1 MDRMQRHLGSAKG
14 KPSIQLQSVTEV
26 PPYTD
31 PNALVLQAY
40 IAETEGLRKQ
50 VAELQVQLTEKRA
63 QRRSKQ
69 EPIDTETPA
78 PTDIHQETQRPQPK
92 AWFCFK
98 CGDNGHIARQ
108 CENPPNRELVN
119 QKNRELKVKQD
130 EWKARYGQQL
140 N

>member
-1 MDRMQRHLGSAKG
+1 M
-14 KPSIQLQSVTEV
+14 QSVTEI
-26 PPYTD
+26 PSYTD
-31 PNALVLQAY
+31 PNALVLQSY

-50 VAELQVQLTEKRA
+50 VAELQMQLTEKRA
-63 QRRSKQ
+63 QRRNRH
-69 EPIDTETPA
+69 EPVANETPA
-78 PTDIHQETQRPQPK
+78 LADVQVLQEPTSANAPRPQPK

-108 CENPPNRELVN
+108 CENPPNRELVD

-130 EWKARYGQQL
+130 EWRDRYGQHL